1 MEPTHDD
8 VTMDNWTADVTDTNA
23 TRDDNDDT
31 ITTTTTTTTTTA
43 TTVDELA
50 SSHDNQGERDVTH
63 CFTCR
68 RRRRRCRLRVIT
80 DQSCCLRFHSHHTLS
95 HLHFSS
101 GFTAPISN
109 GGRRDRRTDTSR
121 ASSPSVRNC
130 QCVQV
135 NVT

>member
-23 TRDDNDDT
+23 TSDDNAAN
-31 ITTTTTTTTTTA
+31 ITTTTTA
-43 TTVDELA
+43 TVDELA

-63 CFTCR
+63 CFTCHR
-68 RRRRRCRLRVIT
+68 RRRRRLRVIT

-101 GFTAPISN
+101 GFTALISN
-109 GGRRDRRTDTSR
+109 GGRRT
-121 ASSPSVRNC
+121 
-130 QCVQV
+130 
-135 NVT
+135 